1 MASAMSA
8 KSISGTLMDA
18 NRNAAPQCVLLLMK
32 ESGWTRGLTGSPLS
46 REVQVRHEDVLPSFN
61 PHRLLVSESHN
72 QLQPLPNDLAHLG
85 MNGGLMLFQIV
96 RAMPQAPL
104 GCRS

>member
-32 ESGWTRGLTGSPLS
+32 ESGWTKGLIEAHHSHARRWCSSKKCFQASILIECWS
-46 REVQVRHEDVLPSFN
+46 VN
-61 PHRLLVSESHN
+61 PRTSSNHFPMFSLTS
-72 QLQPLPNDLAHLG
+72 G
-85 MNGGLMLFQIV
+85 
-96 RAMPQAPL
+96 
-104 GCRS
+104 